1 MSAFLKMIPAERGWR
16 VVRVWEDAGK
26 PHFEYEAVIA
36 WGELEEK
43 PGEAVPLLR
52 DGWCERSVR
61 PLDYS
66 DDRFLALLA
75 PGDVIDLEKWD
86 HNIKWVLRQQS
97 ENEQR
102 EREQR
107 RETP

>member
-43 PGEAVPLLR
+43 SLFCET
-52 DGWCERSVR
+52 DGANASCGHSTTPTIGFSRCW
-61 PLDYS
+61 
-66 DDRFLALLA
+66 
-75 PGDVIDLEKWD
+75 
-86 HNIKWVLRQQS
+86 
-97 ENEQR
+97 
-102 EREQR
+102 R
-107 RETP
+107 RGT

>member
-1 MSAFLKMIPAERGWR
+1 
-16 VVRVWEDAGK
+16 
-26 PHFEYEAVIA
+26 
-36 WGELEEK
+36 
-43 PGEAVPLLR
+43 
-52 DGWCERSVR
+52 
-61 PLDYS
+61 
-66 DDRFLALLA
+66 
-75 PGDVIDLEKWD
+75 VIDLEKWD